1 MRYNRNTVEIHRN
14 TIVFQSYFYEFL
26 SYFCFFMFI
35 TLTDKNFSEEV
46 LKSQKVVLVDFW
58 AEWCFPCKMM
68 EPILE
73 EIKNEFGDKIKIGK
87 LNVDENPLIAS
98 TFMIDA
104 IPALILFK
112 DGKIVQRFTG
122 VQAKEILEEAI
133 KKAINEGD
141 QNNSVETQ

>member
-1 MRYNRNTVEIHRN
+1 MGFGIWDLNESVLRFALT
-14 TIVFQSYFYEFL
+14 FALCAL
-26 SYFCFFMFI
+26 SFALSIMI

-58 AEWCFPCKMM
+58 AEWCLPCKMM

-98 TFMIDA
+98 SFMIDA

-141 QNNSVETQ
+141 